1 MTNENVI
8 GFRTTAESNPEE
20 HARRVMAEATRL
32 TNLAPGEWRL
42 WYERSAERLGID
54 PKIFAE
60 LVEAQLKDNAEKER
74 KTQAEA
80 RLGEQRAHRL
90 RQTERDRQREQ
101 QRIEDGAEKKA
112 KQKGQGFADIVKLP
126 SAEQET
132 KLTELAKKLDEDI
145 ASLSAEFAELVEAE
159 KTSSSST
166 EAEWD
171 DEPWPEPVTTAVVLE
186 ELIAR
191 INQHIK
197 AKPHEVL
204 AIALWVLMA
213 WVHEVAA
220 HYSVYL
226 VVTAPKDDCG
236 KTTLI
241 IEVVGRLAPKAY
253 ASSSDP
259 TVASIFRT
267 ADRDKP
273 TMLFDNVD
281 TLFQRKPEV
290 TELFLIGWTRGIKI
304 PRVERIGGDWQTVWY
319 DPFTPKACSLIGTN
333 LPRPLLGR
341 CLLIELWPLKPGEE
355 VAEVNPFNPE
365 LMDAFKSL
373 RRKLMRWSNDNAS
386 TLKDAEPLFPA
397 GFTTRPRANVKL
409 LLAIAELAGDDWAEQ
424 ACAAVDKLL
433 RAKREP
439 SWL

>member
-1 MTNENVI
+1 M
-8 GFRTTAESNPEE
+8 
-20 HARRVMAEATRL
+20 
-32 TNLAPGEWRL
+32 
-42 WYERSAERLGID
+42 
-54 PKIFAE
+54 
-60 LVEAQLKDNAEKER
+60 
-74 KTQAEA
+74 
-80 RLGEQRAHRL
+80 
-90 RQTERDRQREQ
+90 
-101 QRIEDGAEKKA
+101 
-112 KQKGQGFADIVKLP
+112 
-126 SAEQET
+126 
-132 KLTELAKKLDEDI
+132 
-145 ASLSAEFAELVEAE
+145 
-159 KTSSSST
+159 
-166 EAEWD
+166 
-171 DEPWPEPVTTAVVLE
+171 
-186 ELIAR
+186 
-191 INQHIK
+191 
-197 AKPHEVL
+197 
-204 AIALWVLMA
+204 
-213 WVHEVAA
+213 
-220 HYSVYL
+220 
-226 VVTAPKDDCG
+226 TAPKDDCG

-253 ASSSDP
+253 ASGSDP

-373 RRKLMRWSNDNAS
+373 RRKLMRWSDDNAS

-424 ACAAVDKLL
+424 ARAAVDKLL

-439 SWL
+439 SWLELLLKEVWAVFVIEASKDIKSAALVKRLTNDPTSEWHEYGSRAHRVTEREVAALLRRLHVRPHPIGKQRIRGYHRQDFLEKEIFQHFLGLDPLIRSPQQKKGSSPKKKRRRKKAKQASG